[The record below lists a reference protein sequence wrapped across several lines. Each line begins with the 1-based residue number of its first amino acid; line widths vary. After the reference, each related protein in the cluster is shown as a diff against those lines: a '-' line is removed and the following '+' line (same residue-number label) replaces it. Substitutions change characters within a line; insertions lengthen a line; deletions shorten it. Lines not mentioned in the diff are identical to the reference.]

1 MELRIAGDL
10 KARTIRLRR
19 TPITFPVQNL
29 SETDRKV
36 VAKLIKAADLM
47 SEIFLRQVSPLN
59 VETRRMLEASGDALS
74 QEALKY
80 FRINFGPW
88 DRLSGN
94 EPFIGDRPKPAGAG
108 FYPED
113 MSKEEFQKWVEKH
126 PEEKSLFT
134 SLYTVVRRQ
143 GPRLVAVP
151 YSKGYREFL
160 VPASELLKEAAEM
173 TENKSLQ
180 RFLMSRAEAFLKD
193 DYFQSDMDWMD
204 LDSTLEVTIGPYEV
218 YEDGL
223 FGYKAAFEAFV
234 TVNDQAESA
243 KLHKYASLLPDMELH
258 LPISDQYKNTQRGT
272 ESPIRVVNEL
282 YTGGDARKGI
292 QISAFNLPNDEKVRE
307 AKGSKKVLLRNVMEA
322 KFKSCFQ
329 PIANR
334 LISRDQ
340 LDFVTFDAYFN
351 LVLFHELSHG
361 LGPGVIVRP
370 DGSKTEVRMELK
382 ELHSA
387 IEEAKADATGLW
399 NILYLIDI
407 GVIDKK
413 MEAQEYV
420 TYAAGHF
427 RAARFGLHE
436 AHGMAVVSQ
445 FNFLRER
452 RAIVS
457 DSVGRFGI
465 KLPLMKETIRDLT
478 HELLMIEAEGSYTR
492 AKEFLDKY
500 GKVPPEL
507 EEALTKVA
515 DLPIDIEPEYEVL
528 KKMEISR
535 ALTD

>member
-1 MELRIAGDL
+1 MKLRIASDL
-10 KARTIRLRR
+10 RVRAVRLKR
-19 TPITFPVQNL
+19 TPISFPVQTLN
-29 SETDRKV
+29 ETDRKV
-36 VAKLIKAADLM
+36 VANLVKAADLM
-47 SEIFLRQVSPLN
+47 SEIFLRQVSPSN
-59 VETRRMLEASGDALS
+59 VETRRMLESSKEIRS
-74 QEALKY
+74 QEALRY

-94 EPFIGDRPKPAGAG
+94 EPFIGETPKPTGAG

-113 MSKEEFQKWVEKH
+113 MTKEEFQKWIEEH
-126 PEEKSLFT
+126 PRDKDLFG
-134 SLYTVVRRQ
+134 SLYTVIRRQ
-143 GPRLVAVP
+143 ESMLVAVP
-151 YSKGYREFL
+151 YSEEYRDFL
-160 VPASELLKEAAEM
+160 VPASELLKQAAET

-180 RFLMSRAEAFLKD
+180 RFLNSRAEALLKD

-204 LDSTLEVTIGPYEV
+204 LDSNLEVTIGPYEV

-223 FGYKAAFEAFV
+223 FGYKAAFEAFI
-234 TVNDQAESA
+234 TVNNEAESA
-243 KLHKYASLLPDMELH
+243 KLRKYASLLPDMELH

-307 AKGSKKVLLRNVMEA
+307 AKGSKKVLLKNVMEA

-329 PIANR
+329 PVASR

-340 LDFVTFDAYFN
+340 LDLVTFEAYFN
-351 LVLFHELSHG
+351 QVLFHELSHG
-361 LGPGVIVRP
+361 LGPGVIVKP
-370 DGSKTEVRMELK
+370 DGTRSEVRMELK
-382 ELHSA
+382 ELYSA

-399 NILYLIDI
+399 NILCMIDI
-407 GVIDKK
+407 GAMDKK
-413 MEAQEYV
+413 METQEFV

-445 FNFLRER
+445 FNFLRDR
-452 RAIVS
+452 GATVS
-457 DSVGRFGI
+457 DSVGRFQV
-465 KLPLMKETIRDLT
+465 KLPLMRKTIQDLT

-515 DLPIDIEPEYEVL
+515 DLPIDIEPDYEVL
-528 KKMEISR
+528 KKIELSR
-535 ALTD
+535 P

>member
-1 MELRIAGDL
+1 MKLRIASDL
-10 KARTIRLRR
+10 RVRAVRLKR
-19 TPITFPVQNL
+19 TPISFPVQTLN
-29 SETDRKV
+29 ETDRKV
-36 VAKLIKAADLM
+36 VANLVKAADLM
-47 SEIFLRQVSPLN
+47 SEIFLRQVSPSN
-59 VETRRMLEASGDALS
+59 VETRRMLESSKEIRS
-74 QEALKY
+74 QEALRY

-94 EPFIGDRPKPAGAG
+94 EPFIGETPKPTGAG

-113 MSKEEFQKWVEKH
+113 MTKEEFQKWIEEH
-126 PEEKSLFT
+126 PRDKDLFG
-134 SLYTVVRRQ
+134 SLYTVIRRQ
-143 GPRLVAVP
+143 ESMLVAVP
-151 YSKGYREFL
+151 YSEEYRDFL
-160 VPASELLKEAAEM
+160 VPASELLKQAAET

-180 RFLMSRAEAFLKD
+180 RFLNSRAEALLKD

-204 LDSTLEVTIGPYEV
+204 LDSNLEVTIGPYEV

-223 FGYKAAFEAFV
+223 FGYKAAFEAFI
-234 TVNDQAESA
+234 TVNNEAESA
-243 KLHKYASLLPDMELH
+243 KLRKYASLLPDMELH

-307 AKGSKKVLLRNVMEA
+307 AKGSKKVLLKNVMEA

-329 PIANR
+329 PVASR

-340 LDFVTFDAYFN
+340 LDLVTFEAYFN
-351 LVLFHELSHG
+351 QVLFHELSHG
-361 LGPGVIVRP
+361 LGPGVIVKP
-370 DGSKTEVRMELK
+370 DGTRSEVRMELK
-382 ELHSA
+382 ELYSA

-399 NILYLIDI
+399 NILCMIDI
-407 GVIDKK
+407 GAMDKK
-413 MEAQEYV
+413 METQEFV

-445 FNFLRER
+445 FNFLRDR
-452 RAIVS
+452 GATVS
-457 DSVGRFGI
+457 DSVGRFQV
-465 KLPLMKETIRDLT
+465 KLPLMRKTIQDLT

-492 AKEFLDKY
+492 AKEFLDKH

-528 KKMEISR
+528 KKIEISR
-535 ALTD
+535 P